1 MPRYECEDC
10 GQRWRASSSRR
21 CPECGSRDVVEL
33 VESRK
38 TSLSTFLGCVFGP
51 VILLLV
57 CSGIINS
64 LGKPSAAP
72 NQLAQPVNK
81 PAAPPPPPVTKVE
94 PKAPPV
100 QEPAQKWYEGGSLLK
115 KSPLAWQKATRAD
128 KLATS
133 GELLMRLWSQGKLAP
148 HIQDNVKQLD
158 DLKPWAERL
167 TDELD
172 LAFKADPDP
181 GKNIEMYGELEV
193 TTAATLLLFIMKWAK

>member
-100 QEPAQKWYEGGSLLK
+100 NDPPARRIALRGDRAFINDDVYGG
-115 KSPLAWQKATRAD
+115 
-128 KLATS
+128 
-133 GELLMRLWSQGKLAP
+133 
-148 HIQDNVKQLD
+148 
-158 DLKPWAERL
+158 L
-167 TDELD
+167 TD
-172 LAFKADPDP
+172 KAASEFMDYLIAKNRDAANRMIRRGEVIFVAKDTAVDVVSP
-181 GKNIEMYGELEV
+181 GIFTYRVRIAAGAGEGVEV
-193 TTAATLLLFIMKWAK
+193 VVPSEYVRK